1 MTVLTTNQA
10 FIHLSVFELTP
21 YPSLLDS
28 WDPSAPLHLF
38 TSYVSPHLSIHHSST
53 YLWPNTQFHQLH
65 AALTATHPPFRS
77 IICFFFTTLMHAT
90 FIPSPVST
98 SHLNQTA
105 LTENPLF
112 PATLVFQDSFSLQRA
127 KLRNFSDFFLSNV
140 CFSAVVVVILEG
152 LCKG

>member
-77 IICFFFTTLMHAT
+77 IICFFFYNSHACY
-90 FIPSPVST
+90 FHPVPCFNLPPQSDC
-98 SHLNQTA
+98 LNRKS
-105 LTENPLF
+105 
-112 PATLVFQDSFSLQRA
+112 SFSSHPGISRQLQSAESKIKEFFRF
-127 KLRNFSDFFLSNV
+127 FS
-140 CFSAVVVVILEG
+140 I
-152 LCKG
+152 